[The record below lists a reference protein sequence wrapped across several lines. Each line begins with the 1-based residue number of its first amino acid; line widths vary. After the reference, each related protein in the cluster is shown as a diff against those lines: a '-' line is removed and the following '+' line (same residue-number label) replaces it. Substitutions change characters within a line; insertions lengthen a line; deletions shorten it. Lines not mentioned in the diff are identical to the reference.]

1 MSEPRLP
8 IIVVDDIRSNL
19 LFINNC
25 LKSEGY
31 THTIPCQDSSKVLDL
46 LSKNPAEI
54 ILLDLRM
61 PAPDGITLLPEIR
74 KAYPDLPVIIVTDIS
89 DAKTAVGCM
98 RDGAFDYITKP
109 IDQDL
114 FRITVNRALSFRNLQ
129 RENRELKKT
138 VHSLDDLKNP
148 ENFSAI
154 ITNSPVMFRI
164 FHYIEAVAGTSE
176 PILITGET
184 GVGKERVSQVIHR
197 LSARAGKLVP
207 VNVAGL
213 DDSMFSDTL
222 FGHIPGAFTGADKP
236 RKGLIETAAGGTL
249 FLDEIGELTAMS
261 QVKLLRLLQ
270 ESEYMPLGSD
280 TAKLTDARMI
290 VATNEDLWEL
300 QKQGKFRKDLIY
312 RLKTHHIHLPPLS
325 ERRQDIPLLLDH
337 FINHAC
343 ERLSREKPEI
353 SENLIPCLQAYPFP
367 GNIRELKAMVF
378 DAVSRCTGSELGIA
392 HFSDHLG
399 RSPVMDNRSGD
410 QPSQTFETMFF
421 PETLPTIREMTERLV
436 NEAMKRANGK
446 QTLAARMLG
455 ISQPALNQRLKNK
468 Q

>member
-1 MSEPRLP
+1 MPEPRLP

-31 THTIPCQDSSKVLDL
+31 THTIPCQDSSRVLEL
-46 LSKNPAEI
+46 LSKHPAEI

-61 PAPDGITLLPEIR
+61 PDPDGITLLPAIR

-114 FRITVNRALSFRNLQ
+114 FRITINRALSFRSLQ

-148 ENFSAI
+148 ENFSEI

-222 FGHIPGAFTGADKP
+222 FGHIQGAFTGADKP

-270 ESEYMPLGSD
+270 ENEYMPLGSD

-290 VATNEDLWEL
+290 VATNEDLWAL

-337 FINHAC
+337 FIGHAC
-343 ERLSREKPEI
+343 ERLSRKKPGI
-353 SENLIPCLQAYPFP
+353 SEHLIPSLQAYPFP

-378 DAVSRCTGSELGIA
+378 DAVSRCTGSELGID

-399 RSPVMDNRSGD
+399 PSPVMDNQTGGHV
-410 QPSQTFETMFF
+410 PHTFETMVF

-468 Q
+468 P